1 MNKYIQILY
10 LSMALGQVALPH
22 AVAKSGDKD
31 HPEPPAKKAR
41 NTAAPTAVLEQQAL
55 AALNSQLQG
64 ISLSGSSVMYKSS
77 ASFLAEGSISA
88 PVKNTRDSANTLF
101 KKLERDTNLSG
112 YLAGLNAANQ
122 ANALDAIETILKR
135 FPDNAIHD
143 LALDKDLIQLV
154 AARKTASSVFRNT
167 HGSDWEIALANYLGL
182 FQKYKGK
189 PNMKV
194 FLNSLPESTS
204 ASLVKKLTDL
214 PTSVITKLEDDIA
227 SVGVIFKANPGTIK
241 AWETAIKH
249 SKVRTSV
256 SALTK
261 IDNILSNGRIPV
273 AKLKAAID
281 GNLGD
286 ILNAG
291 DATNLGKILDR
302 LNLQHVN
309 EAHFDEILQ
318 RLSNY
323 PTLKQDLIT
332 NPQWFETFDDIL
344 KEPGKYWDILSEGNL
359 PSGSALSQWG
369 QGFWWKNLRELADQ
383 FEGSAALTSFI
394 STNGIA
400 FNKVVQQ
407 VTLEVNGIKIR
418 IDYLGVDGAGKFHL
432 GDAKFS
438 TKPKNWISDW
448 LNSATDNQTV
458 VFPLFQNGG
467 VNNIV
472 VKATDPAKIADL
484 VKIGL
489 GNNSTI
495 SFSNTTLKI
504 FGSEANQQ
512 AVKSVVTIKN

>member
-1 MNKYIQILY
+1 MRQYIKSFILF
-10 LSMALGQVALPH
+10 LFVLFS
-22 AVAKSGDKD
+22 SGFVNAQSTGCD
-31 HPEPPAKKAR
+31 
-41 NTAAPTAVLEQQAL
+41 LL
-55 AALNSQLQG
+55 
-64 ISLSGSSVMYKSS
+64 
-77 ASFLAEGSISA
+77 
-88 PVKNTRDSANTLF
+88 
-101 KKLERDTNLSG
+101 KKLG
-112 YLAGLNAANQ
+112 
-122 ANALDAIETILKR
+122 
-135 FPDNAIHD
+135 
-143 LALDKDLIQLV
+143 
-154 AARKTASSVFRNT
+154 
-167 HGSDWEIALANYLGL
+167 
-182 FQKYKGK
+182 
-189 PNMKV
+189 
-194 FLNSLPESTS
+194 
-204 ASLVKKLTDL
+204 
-214 PTSVITKLEDDIA
+214 DDIA
-227 SVGVIFKANPGTIK
+227 ANGDDLRPFFENANNIGGKRIK
-241 AWETAIKH
+241 AWEITIKH

-261 IDNILSNGRIPV
+261 IDNILSNGRIPG

-286 ILNAG
+286 ILNAA

-309 EAHFDEILQ
+309 EAHFDEILI

-383 FEGSAALTSFI
+383 FEKSAALDNFRSV
-394 STNGIA
+394 NGIA
-400 FNKVVQQ
+400 LDKVVTQ

-438 TKPKNWISDW
+438 TKTKIWITDW

-467 VNNIV
+467 VNSIV
-472 VKATDPAKIADL
+472 VKATDPDKITALENIGL
-484 VKIGL
+484 VKDPVTGL
-489 GNNSTI
+489 FPPIN
-495 SFSNTTLKI
+495 FSNTTLKI

-512 AVKSVVTIKN
+512 AVKTIVTLKN